1 MGTVKV
7 HSKTYNDNMDALVI
21 LAVLGS
27 ACAHVTHLGVAD
39 TPAVAAAKARFFQ
52 TYNAQ
57 AAAARAASPQQ
68 ATFVQQQ
75 PRWTGPMAHTVP
87 AGVNVH
93 HAAVNSFH
101 VPAAVRTVTQ
111 KWTGP
116 VAATVP
122 AGVQGL
128 NQVPDTADVQAA
140 TRSFLAAY
148 NAQLAA
154 TRSAAPVV
162 AVHHQAP
169 ANVWAPAAPV
179 QTWSPAAPVQPRWTG
194 PMAATVP
201 AGVHGAPAQVAQTA
215 DVAAATQGHCAAHQH
230 ALRATQG

>member
-7 HSKTYNDNMDALVI
+7 HSQQHSNMNALII
-21 LAVLGS
+21 LAVLGY
-27 ACAHVTHLGVAD
+27 ACGAPHIGVAD
-39 TPAVAAAKARFFQ
+39 TPEVAAAKARFFQ

-93 HAAVNSFH
+93 HAAVNAFH
-101 VPAAVRTVTQ
+101 VPASVRTVQQ

-122 AGVQGL
+122 AGVHGL
-128 NQVPDTADVQAA
+128 NQVADTADAQAA

-162 AVHHQAP
+162 AVPHQ
-169 ANVWAPAAPV
+169 AAPV
-179 QTWSPAAPVQPRWTG
+179 HQQWAAPVHQAWAPSAPVQPRWTG
-194 PMAATVP
+194 PVAATIP

-215 DVAAATQGHCAAHQH
+215 DVAAATQAHFAAHQH
-230 ALRATQG
+230 ALRATMG

>member
-1 MGTVKV
+1 M
-7 HSKTYNDNMDALVI
+7 NALVI
-21 LAVLGS
+21 LAVLGY
-27 ACAHVTHLGVAD
+27 ACGAPHVGVAD

-52 TYNAQ
+52 PYN
-57 AAAARAASPQQ
+57 AAAARSASPHQ

-93 HAAVNSFH
+93 HAAANAFH
-101 VPAAVRTVTQ
+101 VPAAVRSQ

-116 VAATVP
+116 VAATIP

-128 NQVPDTADVQAA
+128 NQVPNTADVKAA

-162 AVHHQAP
+162 AVHHQA
-169 ANVWAPAAPV
+169 APVQSWAAPV
-179 QTWSPAAPVQPRWTG
+179 QAWQPAAPAQPRWTG
-194 PMAATVP
+194 PMAATIP

-215 DVAAATQGHCAAHQH
+215 DVAAATQAHF
-230 ALRATQG
+230 AL

>member
-1 MGTVKV
+1 MGTVKPSIHQ
-7 HSKTYNDNMDALVI
+7 HSNMNALII
-21 LAVLGS
+21 LAVLGY
-27 ACAHVTHLGVAD
+27 ACGAPHIGVAD
-39 TPAVAAAKARFFQ
+39 TPEVAAAKARFFQ

-93 HAAVNSFH
+93 HAAPAFH
-101 VPAAVRTVTQ
+101 VPAQVRTVTQ

-116 VAATVP
+116 VAATIP

-128 NQVPDTADVQAA
+128 TQVADTADVQAA

-148 NAQLAA
+148 NAQLAT

-162 AVHHQAP
+162 AVHHQA
-169 ANVWAPAAPV
+169 APV
-179 QTWSPAAPVQPRWTG
+179 QQWSAPVQAWQQPAAPVQPRWTG
-194 PMAATVP
+194 PMAATIP

-215 DVAAATQGHCAAHQH
+215 DVAAATQAHFAAHQH
-230 ALRATQG
+230 ALRATMG

>member
-7 HSKTYNDNMDALVI
+7 HSQQHSNMNALII
-21 LAVLGS
+21 LAVLGY
-27 ACAHVTHLGVAD
+27 ACGSPHVGLGD
-39 TPAVAAAKARFFQ
+39 TPEVAAAKARFFQ
-52 TYNAQ
+52 TYKAQ

-68 ATFVQQQ
+68 ATFTHQQ

-93 HAAVNSFH
+93 HAAAVVPHYH
-101 VPAAVRTVTQ
+101 VAGSVTQ

-116 VAATVP
+116 VAATIP

-154 TRSAAPVV
+154 TASRAPVA
-162 AVHHQAP
+162 AVHHAAVPVQT
-169 ANVWAPAAPV
+169 WAPAAPV
-179 QTWSPAAPVQPRWTG
+179 QTWAPAAPVQPRWTG

-201 AGVHGAPAQVAQTA
+201 AGVHGAPMQVAQTA
-215 DVAAATQGHCAAHQH
+215 DVAAATQAHFAAHQH
-230 ALRATQG
+230 ALRATG

>member
-7 HSKTYNDNMDALVI
+7 HSQQHSNMNALII
-21 LAVLGS
+21 LAVLGY
-27 ACAHVTHLGVAD
+27 ACGSPHVGLGD
-39 TPAVAAAKARFFQ
+39 TPEVAAAKARFFQ

-68 ATFVQQQ
+68 ATVVHQQ
-75 PRWTGPMAHTVP
+75 PRWTGPLAHTVP

-93 HAAVNSFH
+93 HAAAVVPQYH
-101 VPAAVRTVTQ
+101 VHGSVTQ

-116 VAATVP
+116 VAATIP
-122 AGVQGL
+122 SGVQGL

-154 TRSAAPVV
+154 TASRAPAV
-162 AVHHQAP
+162 AVHHA
-169 ANVWAPAAPV
+169 
-179 QTWSPAAPVQPRWTG
+179 
-194 PMAATVP
+194 
-201 AGVHGAPAQVAQTA
+201 AGVHGAPMQVAQT
-215 DVAAATQGHCAAHQH
+215 
-230 ALRATQG
+230 

>member
-1 MGTVKV
+1 M
-7 HSKTYNDNMDALVI
+7 NALII
-21 LAVLGS
+21 LAVLGY
-27 ACAHVTHLGVAD
+27 ACGLPQHQVFMAD
-39 TPAVAAAKARFFQ
+39 TPDVAAAKARHFQ
-52 TYNAQ
+52 AHSARNALT
-57 AAAARAASPQQ
+57 RTASPQQ

-93 HAAVNSFH
+93 HAAVNAFH
-101 VPAAVRTVTQ
+101 VPAAVRTQ

-116 VAATVP
+116 VAATIP

-128 NQVPDTADVQAA
+128 NQVPNTADVQAA

-162 AVHHQAP
+162 AVHHQAAP
-169 ANVWAPAAPV
+169 VHQAWQPAA
-179 QTWSPAAPVQPRWTG
+179 QVQPRWTG
-194 PMAATVP
+194 PMAATIP

-215 DVAAATQGHCAAHQH
+215 DVAAATQAHFAAHQH
-230 ALRATQG
+230 ALRATMG

>member
-7 HSKTYNDNMDALVI
+7 HSHPNDNMNALII
-21 LAVLGS
+21 LAVLGY
-27 ACAHVTHLGVAD
+27 ACGAPHITHLGVAD
-39 TPAVAAAKARFFQ
+39 TPEVAAAKARFFQ
-52 TYNAQ
+52 TYNQQ

-93 HAAVNSFH
+93 HAAVNAFH
-101 VPAAVRTVTQ
+101 VPAGVTHVTQ

-116 VAATVP
+116 VAATIP

-154 TRSAAPVV
+154 TRGAAPVV
-162 AVHHQAP
+162 AVHHQ
-169 ANVWAPAAPV
+169 APV
-179 QTWSPAAPVQPRWTG
+179 QTWSPAAPVQPHWTG
-194 PMAATVP
+194 PMAATIP

-215 DVAAATQGHCAAHQH
+215 DVAAATQAHFAAHQH
-230 ALRATQG
+230 ALRATLG

>member
-7 HSKTYNDNMDALVI
+7 HTQTHNNMNALVI
-21 LAVLGS
+21 LAVLGY
-27 ACAHVTHLGVAD
+27 ACGAPQHHVGVAD
-39 TPAVAAAKARFFQ
+39 TPEVAAAKARFFQ

-68 ATFVQQQ
+68 ATVVHQQ

-93 HAAVNSFH
+93 HAAAVVPHYH
-101 VPAAVRTVTQ
+101 VQGSVTQ

-116 VAATVP
+116 VAATIP

-154 TRSAAPVV
+154 TASRAPVV
-162 AVHHQAP
+162 AVHQAAVP
-169 ANVWAPAAPV
+169 VQTWAPAAPV
-179 QTWSPAAPVQPRWTG
+179 QARWTG
-194 PMAATVP
+194 PVAATIP
-201 AGVHGAPAQVAQTA
+201 AGVHGAPMQVAQTA
-215 DVAAATQGHCAAHQH
+215 DVAAATQAHFAAHQH

>member
-7 HSKTYNDNMDALVI
+7 HSHPNDNMNALII
-21 LAVLGS
+21 LAVLGY
-27 ACAHVTHLGVAD
+27 ACGAPHITHLGVAD
-39 TPAVAAAKARFFQ
+39 TPEVAAAKARFFQ
-52 TYNAQ
+52 TYNQQ

-93 HAAVNSFH
+93 HAAVNAFH
-101 VPAAVRTVTQ
+101 VPAAVTHVTQ

-116 VAATVP
+116 VAATIP

-128 NQVPDTADVQAA
+128 NQVPNTADVQAA

-148 NAQLAA
+148 NI
-154 TRSAAPVV
+154 
-162 AVHHQAP
+162 
-169 ANVWAPAAPV
+169 
-179 QTWSPAAPVQPRWTG
+179 
-194 PMAATVP
+194 P
-201 AGVHGAPAQVAQTA
+201 AGRYQKSCPCCSRTPPGPCPDLGPCHPCRP
-215 DVAAATQGHCAAHQH
+215 CAGPLDWPYGCYHPC
-230 ALRATQG
+230 RSPW

>member
-154 TRSAAPVV
+154 TRSAAPVA
-162 AVHHQAP
+162 AVHH
-169 ANVWAPAAPV
+169 AAVPV
-179 QTWSPAAPVQPRWTG
+179 QTWAPTAHAIPVQPRWTG
-194 PMAATVP
+194 PMAAT
-201 AGVHGAPAQVAQTA
+201 
-215 DVAAATQGHCAAHQH
+215 
-230 ALRATQG
+230 